1 MAQLSTHILNTTLGR
16 PASNVSITLDKQD
29 GSEWVFIATH
39 NTDEDGRVGAFLP
52 AGVSLSEGNYRL
64 TFQTG
69 AYFKA
74 IATEGFYPEVS
85 IVFEVTK
92 PNEHHHVPLLLNP
105 FGYSTYRG
113 S

>member
-16 PASNVSITLDKQD
+16 PAANVSITLDKQD
-29 GSEWVFIATH
+29 GGDWNFIATH
-39 NTDEDGRVGAFLP
+39 STDDDGRVGAFLP
-52 AGVSLSEGNYRL
+52 AGTALAEGNYRL

>member
-1 MAQLSTHILNTTLGR
+1 MPSWLGSTKLTALWDTTSVGH
-16 PASNVSITLDKQD
+16 S
-29 GSEWVFIATH
+29 
-39 NTDEDGRVGAFLP
+39 TDDDGRVGAFLP
-52 AGVSLSEGNYRL
+52 AGTALAEGNYRL

>member
-16 PASNVSITLDKQD
+16 PAPQVSITLEQQE
-29 GSEWVFIATH
+29 GSDWKFVATH
-39 NTDEDGRVGAFLP
+39 STDDDGRVSAFLP
-52 AGVSLSEGNYRL
+52 AGVTLNTGNYRL

-69 AYFKA
+69 TYFKA
-74 IATEGFYPEVS
+74 IQTEGFYPEVT
-85 IVFEVTK
+85 IAFEVTQ